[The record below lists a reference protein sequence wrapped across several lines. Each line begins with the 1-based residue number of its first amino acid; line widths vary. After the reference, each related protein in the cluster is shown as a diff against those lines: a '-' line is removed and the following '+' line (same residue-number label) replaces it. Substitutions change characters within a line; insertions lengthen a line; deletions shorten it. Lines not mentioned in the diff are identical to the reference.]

1 MGEKWQGLAYDVASL
16 PSNGGSYLSL
26 ECPVSRHILDY
37 HPSQPYEIVLR
48 ALKADRKEPFR
59 AVIVASHKSSNLGRA
74 HEELTIVRERVRAW
88 CHTHNVPPETT
99 ILEGPEASCEQL
111 EVILRS
117 LGRVHLLHFCGHCT
131 HNTEEPENSSLAFL
145 DKQGNYD
152 NVNCRKLLHV
162 LEEAQIWLLFL
173 SCCYSGAAA
182 SGGIAGG
189 GLSGIVHMQPS
200 RLGLPGL

>member
-1 MGEKWQGLAYDVASL
+1 MSRPVEIHYVARRRLAALSKEVSKYMGEKWQGLAYDVASL

-99 ILEGPEASCEQL
+99 ILEGPEASRSYSEIAWPGSL
-111 EVILRS
+111 AALVRS
-117 LGRVHLLHFCGHCT
+117 LHPQHGRT
-131 HNTEEPENSSLAFL
+131 
-145 DKQGNYD
+145 
-152 NVNCRKLLHV
+152 
-162 LEEAQIWLLFL
+162 
-173 SCCYSGAAA
+173 
-182 SGGIAGG
+182 
-189 GLSGIVHMQPS
+189 
-200 RLGLPGL
+200 